1 MSRRIL
7 LVPAHPHVGLTA
19 SCLGLLHALDERGVD
34 VGYAK
39 PLAQARSGT
48 GSGHAGDLFRLT
60 TTLRPPEPVT
70 AARMH
75 ELLSVGRIDT
85 LMVEALSACEDALDQ
100 HDVVLLEGLAPGE
113 DQVLPEH
120 VNIELAR
127 ALDAYVLIVGSAR
140 GKDPER
146 VASHLAAVAAS
157 FDSPAGSRIVGTVVN
172 RIEHDPAAALPQGYV
187 DPELLVAPYR
197 EALAARGLKLAAGIP
212 VHESIARPR
221 VSDLARGLDLEILNR
236 GDDFRRIGS
245 VAIAAQS
252 VPGFLSSLVDDCL
265 IIVPG
270 DRHEVLLSAAL
281 SEMSGI
287 RLAAVLLTANVRPD
301 LEVLQ
306 LCRPALKSGLP
317 VLLSTFKTF
326 ETAARVL
333 DLDPEI
339 PADDE
344 DRARYVMR
352 LMAMAY
358 DETWLTELMSLSE
371 RVRITPAQYE
381 LATRHALG
389 QSRYTIA
396 IADGAAR
403 ESIIAAVALFE
414 AESVRCVLVASPD
427 SVARAAQTA
436 GVEVP
441 PELPVV
447 DPNREDERLVA
458 ALRTARPEMDIAQA
472 VEAVR
477 DPLLHA
483 LLLLV
488 VQDVDG
494 VVGGQLHGPTPLV
507 DLAEELIG
515 RRADA
520 VTVSS
525 SHIMLLPE
533 GVVAYADCALIGEPS
548 SRELACIA
556 AQTAGAIER
565 VRAPAR
571 VAFVAPSRARPHAQE
586 VRARIHQAVAMFRDL
601 RPDLL
606 VDGPVLFEAAASVAK
621 ATLLTPD
628 SPLQGQATVFVFPD
642 LATGNATYKAVRRS
656 SGARVI
662 GPILQ
667 GLAKP
672 VNAPPL
678 DARAAELADTI
689 VATALQASQSM

>member
-19 SCLGLLHALDERGVD
+19 ACLGLLHALAERGVD

-39 PLAQARSGT
+39 PLAQARSGK
-48 GSGHAGDLFRLT
+48 GSGHAGALLRLT

-70 AARMH
+70 AARVH

-127 ALDAYVLIVGSAR
+127 TLDAHVLIVGSAR
-140 GKDPER
+140 GKEPER
-146 VASHLAAVAAS
+146 LASHLAAVASS
-157 FDSPAGSRIVGTVVN
+157 FDGPAGPRVVGAVVN
-172 RIEHDPAAALPQGYV
+172 RIEHDPAAASPQGYV
-187 DPELLVAPYR
+187 DPELLIAPYR
-197 EALAARGLKLAAGIP
+197 EALAGRGLTLAAGIP
-212 VHESIARPR
+212 VHEGIARPR
-221 VSDLARGLDLEILNR
+221 VSDLARGLDLEVLHQ

-287 RLAAVLLTANVRPD
+287 RLSAVVLTANVRPD

-306 LCRPALKSGLP
+306 LCQPALKSGLP
-317 VLLSTFKTF
+317 LLLSTSKTF

-352 LMAMAY
+352 LMSMAY
-358 DETWLTELMSLSE
+358 DETWLAELATLPARS
-371 RVRITPAQYE
+371 RITPAQYE
-381 LATRHALG
+381 MATRHALG
-389 QSRYTIA
+389 RGRYTVA

-403 ESIIAAVALFE
+403 ESIIAAVTLFE
-414 AESVRCVLVASPD
+414 AESVRCVLVASPE
-427 SVARAAQTA
+427 SVARAGLAA

-441 PELPVV
+441 PDLPVV

-458 ALRTARPEMDIAQA
+458 ALRSVRPGTSVSQA

-494 VVGGQLHGPTPLV
+494 VVGGQLHGSTSLV
-507 DLAEELIG
+507 DLAEELVG
-515 RRADA
+515 RRADS

-525 SHIMLLPE
+525 SHIMLLPD
-533 GVVAYADCALIGEPS
+533 GVVAYADCALIEEPS

-571 VAFVAPSRARPHAQE
+571 VAFVAPSRARPHAQK
-586 VRARIHQAVAMFRDL
+586 VRARIEEAVAMLRDA

-606 VDGPVLFEAAASVAK
+606 IDGPLPFEAAASVARAK
-621 ATLLTPD
+621 VLTPQ
-628 SPLQGQATVFVFPD
+628 SPLKGQATVFVFPD

-656 SGARVI
+656 SGAHVI
-662 GPILQ
+662 GPILH
-667 GLAKP
+667 GLNKP
-672 VNAPPL
+672 VNALPL

-689 VATALQASQSM
+689 VATALQASQLT